1 MPEKGAAEWR
11 SKLACSVHAWTAA
24 DRDNSCAHHQGIPE
38 YIPDVYFI
46 IGSEEMLS
54 LGDPTS
60 SPGSPSARAPPG
72 HATQRARQPLLWRF
86 SLRSSSRKVQP
97 ARELVSS
104 CPNMDEFTIPGD
116 PEALWAPDCELAFRC
131 EAFVDLSDAPL
142 EEVGD
147 AAENLAFVLCD
158 QDPLCIVEQA
168 NFDQLCSLVAAWARV
183 EGPKR
188 RQLLDSLCSS
198 LTCLN
203 AWIDKLLA
211 VPPDAQNPE
220 SVRQHR
226 SAYKAYLFFL
236 AWISGVA
243 SREAAAA
250 AAPGGAGGDA
260 ASQLSQAV
268 GGGRGRKKKA
278 AASGGV
284 AGWDWG
290 AMFPKVVKAVAQA
303 FNTDLWA
310 LFRPS
315 GPEEAMLIKAI
326 QLATSA
332 LEDPA
337 SLKCEEQAANAAHI
351 LAMAALK
358 YQQLDN
364 VTAALVDLLTK
375 YEHTPV
381 LVAGTLRYTIQQW
394 DDGRLAA
401 AVLGEIAAV
410 DPAEYERQQNAS
422 GEKAGVRSVAA
433 FVKEMAS
440 QLPRLMANQIAL
452 LLPHLGG
459 KAYSLRSAIVHAT
472 GSLLH
477 KAFDSNAVT
486 DAADAQGAQARLR
499 SKQHLLDLLSE
510 RIRDQSSYTRVAVL
524 QTWEYLAEHRAIP
537 LGHWRS
543 VTAIAK
549 GRLEDKSSLVRKEA
563 LRLLQALMLH
573 NPFGPKL
580 PSDRFEA
587 SLATHKAMLEQLL
600 PPEAAED
607 AMQEGIQVEGQQG
620 GPAAGGAAEGVA
632 VKAEPGVEP
641 SAEEMEMDGEAEGE
655 GGEEG
660 QQEQEAAA
668 AAEEGAE
675 VAPIQPVRSPAEVG
689 WDGTLEELQ
698 ALVASLELAVAFSR
712 DLTHCMP
719 TITQLLASSTVSDV
733 QESIAMLLA
742 CKQFEVDGA
751 PDTIRRMLPLIFAK
765 DQAIKDRIVEALD
778 QLYINGWAGNVFSS
792 AQAARNLIDL
802 ATGATLGELGSLEE
816 VVKEFIHKQF
826 LRPVM
831 LHELWEVARSA
842 HTAVEKKAAGAERAH
857 RDLRSAL
864 AILSMAAA
872 TRPEAFSQEHVDDL
886 LRYGF
891 GAACTDALITRH
903 ACITLQRLATN
914 FRTGAY
920 DAILPQIYAALAQ
933 VVVASPLPDSAWYS
947 AAESALTAIYTL
959 HPAPEHLSA
968 AILRQLARRAFA
980 PAPEQAAG
988 EAAEQAEGAE
998 AMHADGAGAAATGQQ
1013 EEGEEEGEQREA
1025 GATAS
1030 QQGAAADGQE
1040 QQEGAQPA
1048 ESQQTGSAGG
1058 SQAPVSMHSVVALT
1072 RFFFALGHV
1081 ALQHLVFV
1089 ERAAKAVRRMRLERE
1104 KRAAEERAERMA
1116 AGRTPGG
1123 AKEDIN
1129 AELGVGS
1136 VAADA
1141 ELDAMKEEAEGQIL
1155 AARSLLGPY
1164 ARVVA
1169 SVCHNLWGAKGDARV
1184 YPAALLALT
1193 KLMIVDAAFCD
1204 MKVYNR
1210 YAGKRISNLD
1220 LLFSLLTQKT
1230 GSAQLRCNIIIAL
1243 GDLALRFPN
1252 LLEPYTEYMYRAL
1265 DDSDLSVRKN
1275 AVMVLTHLILND
1287 MMKVKGHIAKMAM
1300 RLEDEDSRIAALAQL
1315 FFHELAKKE
1324 YKGTSPV
1331 YNLLPDILSNLSKE
1345 RGLGKAQFQSI
1356 MQHLLGYIK
1365 KDKQGDSLIE
1375 KLCQRFAA
1383 TEEPAQWHSI
1393 AFCLTQLPLS
1403 EKGLKKLSESFRFYK
1418 HTLHDEEVAAAITSI
1433 IQKAKKGSNKQE
1445 LKAEIEAFEQKIADY
1460 AQERADEERTADE
1473 ARRHAEER
1481 RAAVEGAS
1489 QQTTAQQP
1497 GGEVSDMRRRLGGMQ
1512 LESGGE
1518 EVSLHAG
1525 DAGDG
1530 DGDAM
1535 SDGEGGAAAQ
1545 AAEQEEAAAGG
1556 PQPAASE
1563 QHSTAVKAPRGRP
1576 DTEAAAGAEEQEAE
1590 QASRRGGRRSAAAA
1604 AAKPTRRAG
1613 RRRMEAVEEEEEEE
1627 SEGEGEVQQEEAEAE
1642 EEPPQEQEP
1651 AAANRGSRRG
1661 RGGKVAALA
1670 AKFGGAS
1677 EEQAGPPAKGSRR
1690 STRRSAHMEEEGG
1703 IPAVRVKEEPMA

>member
-1 MPEKGAAEWR
+1 MEEF
-11 SKLACSVHAWTAA
+11 S
-24 DRDNSCAHHQGIPE
+24 IPE
-38 YIPDVYFI
+38 EPQ
-46 IGSEEMLS
+46 L
-54 LGDPTS
+54 
-60 SPGSPSARAPPG
+60 
-72 HATQRARQPLLWRF
+72 
-86 SLRSSSRKVQP
+86 
-97 ARELVSS
+97 
-104 CPNMDEFTIPGD
+104 
-116 PEALWAPDCELAFRC
+116 LWAPDSELAFRC

-142 EEVGD
+142 DEVGD

-188 RQLLDSLCSS
+188 RQLIDSLCSS

-211 VPPDAQNPE
+211 VPPEAQNTD

-236 AWISGVA
+236 AWISGMA
-243 SREAAAA
+243 GREAAAA
-250 AAPGGAGGDA
+250 VPGSGGGDA

-278 AASGGV
+278 AAASGGV

-290 AMFPKVVKAVAQA
+290 ATFPKVVKAVAQA
-303 FNTDLWA
+303 LNTDLWA

-337 SLKCEEQAANAAHI
+337 SVKCEEQAASAAHV
-351 LAMAALK
+351 LSVAALK

-375 YEHTPV
+375 YDHTPV

-459 KAYSLRSAIVHAT
+459 KAYSLRSAIVHAI

-477 KAFDSNAVT
+477 KAFDSSAVT

-499 SKQHLLDLLSE
+499 TKQHLLDLLRE

-524 QTWEYLAEHRAIP
+524 QTWEYLAEHRAVP

-543 VTAIAK
+543 VTEIAK

-587 SLATHKAMLEQLL
+587 SLAAHKAMLEQLL
-600 PPEAAED
+600 PPEAGAED
-607 AMQEGIQVEGQQG
+607 AMQEGIRVEGADANG
-620 GPAAGGAAEGVA
+620 ADAGGAAAEGA
-632 VKAEPGVEP
+632 SVKAEPGAEP
-641 SAEEMEMDGEAEGE
+641 SAEGMDVDEGAEGE
-655 GGEEG
+655 GVQDGA
-660 QQEQEAAA
+660 QQEEAAGEA
-668 AAEEGAE
+668 GE
-675 VAPIQPVRSPAEVG
+675 VAPVQPVRSPAEVG

-698 ALVASLELAVAFSR
+698 ALVASLELAVAFSK
-712 DLTHCMP
+712 DLTQCMP
-719 TITQLLASSTVSDV
+719 AITQLLASSTVSDV
-733 QESIAMLLA
+733 QESIAMLLT

-751 PDTIRRMLPLIFAK
+751 PDTIRKMLPLIFAK

-816 VVKEFIHKQF
+816 VIKEFIHKQF

-831 LHELWEVARSA
+831 LAELWGVARNA
-842 HTAVEKKAAGAERAH
+842 QAAMENKAAGAERAH

-872 TRPEAFSQEHVDDL
+872 TRPEAFSREHVEDL
-886 LRYGF
+886 LRFGF
-891 GAACTDALITRH
+891 GGACADALITRH
-903 ACITLQRLATN
+903 ACITLQQLAAS

-920 DAILPQIYAALAQ
+920 DAVLPDVYAALTR
-933 VVVASPLPDSAWYS
+933 VVVASRLPDSAWYS

-968 AILRQLARRAFA
+968 AILRQLAHQAFA
-980 PAPEQAAG
+980 PAPGQADSADADTSTDAM
-988 EAAEQAEGAE
+988 EADDVT
-998 AMHADGAGAAATGQQ
+998 DGGQ
-1013 EEGEEEGEQREA
+1013 EEGEQGEDG
-1025 GATAS
+1025 GATGQPGDGAEG
-1030 QQGAAADGQE
+1030 QQ
-1040 QQEGAQPA
+1040 
-1048 ESQQTGSAGG
+1048 AGG
-1058 SQAPVSMHSVVALT
+1058 SQAPARMHSVVALT

-1089 ERAAKAVRRMRLERE
+1089 ERAVKAVRRMRVDRE

-1123 AKEDIN
+1123 AEEEDIN

-1164 ARVVA
+1164 ARIVA

-1204 MKVYNR
+1204 MKVFNR
-1210 YAGKRISNLD
+1210 YAGKKISNLD

-1265 DDSDLSVRKN
+1265 DDGDLSVRKN

-1300 RLEDEDSRIAALAQL
+1300 RLEDEDARIAALAQL

-1324 YKGTSPV
+1324 YKGTSPI

-1356 MQHLLGYIK
+1356 MQQLLAYIK

-1393 AFCLTQLPLS
+1393 AFCLVQLPLS

-1418 HTLHDEEVAAAITSI
+1418 HALHDEEVAAAITGI
-1433 IQKAKKGSNKQE
+1433 IQKAKKGSSKQD
-1445 LKAEIEAFEQKIADY
+1445 LKAEIEVFEQKIADY
-1460 AQERADEERTADE
+1460 AQERADEERTAEEAARHAE
-1473 ARRHAEER
+1473 ARR
-1481 RAAVEGAS
+1481 AAADGAS
-1489 QQTTAQQP
+1489 QQTSAQQP
-1497 GGEVSDMRRRLGGMQ
+1497 AGSQPEVSDMRRRLGGMQ
-1512 LESGGE
+1512 LEEGGE
-1518 EVSLHAG
+1518 EASVQAG
-1525 DAGDG
+1525 GSGDG
-1530 DGDAM
+1530 EAM
-1535 SDGEGGAAAQ
+1535 SVDHDSSCRAERSDDEAEAPAGGA
-1545 AAEQEEAAAGG
+1545 
-1556 PQPAASE
+1556 QPAVSE
-1563 QHSTAVKAPRGRP
+1563 QHSTAVKGPRVKP
-1576 DTEAAAGAEEQEAE
+1576 DPEAAAGTEEEAE
-1590 QASRRGGRRSAAAA
+1590 QAAPAARRGGRRGSATAAAS
-1604 AAKPTRRAG
+1604 KPVQRASRRC
-1613 RRRMEAVEEEEEEE
+1613 MEAVEEEESDGEQEMQRQEADSEEE
-1627 SEGEGEVQQEEAEAE
+1627 
-1642 EEPPQEQEP
+1642 QEQEP
-1651 AAANRGSRRG
+1651 AAANRG

-1670 AKFGGAS
+1670 AKFAGGGEPPA
-1677 EEQAGPPAKGSRR
+1677 ALPAKGGRR
-1690 STRRSAHMEEEGG
+1690 SNRRSAHAEQEDDGS
-1703 IPAVRVKEEPMA
+1703 IPAVRVKDEPMD